1 MPGGSVGLQWLTN
14 AGIEIGS
21 TLVDLATLLG
31 LVGGSGIVLAAILL
45 GGSAVTFLNAP
56 SLLVVLGGTV
66 GAVLMKFTLSQ
77 FFGAFKVA
85 TKAFMFRIDAPESLI
100 GQAVEMANE
109 ARKGGLL
116 ALEGRDTEN
125 SFLKKGIQ
133 MMVDGHEPD
142 VVRQTLSTEMNL
154 TLERHDIGQ
163 KIFKAIGDSAPAMGM
178 IGTLIGLVQM
188 LSAMDD
194 PKTIG
199 PSMAVALLTTLYG
212 AMIANMFAL
221 PIADKLALRSG
232 EERLVKS
239 MIIDSRAGIQE
250 GRNPRVIEELLKT
263 YLPGSKRD
271 TEESSNEG
279 D

>member
-1 MPGGSVGLQWLTN
+1 M
-14 AGIEIGS
+14 
-21 TLVDLATLLG
+21 DLATLLG
-31 LVGGSGIVLAAILL
+31 LVGGSGIILAAILL
-45 GGSAVTFLNAP
+45 GGSPLTFVNVP
-56 SLLVVLGGTV
+56 SLLVVVGGTI
-66 GAVLMKFTLSQ
+66 GAVLMKFTLVQ
-77 FFGAFKVA
+77 FLGAFKVA
-85 TKAFMFRIDAPESLI
+85 MKAFTFRLDAPEVLI

-116 ALEGRDTEN
+116 ALEGKETEN

-133 MMVDGHEPD
+133 MMADGHEPD

-178 IGTLIGLVQM
+178 IGTLIGLAQM

-212 AMIANMFAL
+212 AMIANMVAL

-239 MIIDSRAGIQE
+239 MVIDSLSGIQE

-271 TEESSNEG
+271 LEDHSDTG
-279 D
+279 G

>member
-1 MPGGSVGLQWLTN
+1 MGFWLKCQLQ
-14 AGIEIGS
+14 
-21 TLVDLATLLG
+21 
-31 LVGGSGIVLAAILL
+31 
-45 GGSAVTFLNAP
+45 
-56 SLLVVLGGTV
+56 V
-66 GAVLMKFTLSQ
+66 GAWIKRRVRMAGLFQEFSLRQKH
-77 FFGAFKVA
+77 
-85 TKAFMFRIDAPESLI
+85 PEWI
-100 GQAVEMANE
+100 FPKECHCIE
-109 ARKGGLL
+109 R
-116 ALEGRDTEN
+116 
-125 SFLKKGIQ
+125 LKKGIQ

-239 MIIDSRAGIQE
+239 MIIDSLAGIQE

-263 YLPGSKRD
+263 YLPGSKRETKED
-271 TEESSNEG
+271 SDEG

>member
-1 MPGGSVGLQWLTN
+1 M
-14 AGIEIGS
+14 
-21 TLVDLATLLG
+21 DLATLLG
-31 LVGGSGIVLAAILL
+31 LLGGSGVVLGAIFL
-45 GGSAVTFLNAP
+45 GGSAIMFLNGP
-56 SLLVVLGGTV
+56 SMLVVFGGTI
-66 GAVLMKFTLSQ
+66 GAVLMKFTLGQ
-77 FFGAFKVA
+77 CLGAFKVA
-85 TKAFMFRIDAPESLI
+85 TKAFMFRLDAPETLI
-100 GQAVEMANE
+100 GQAVDMANE

-116 ALEGRDTEN
+116 ALEGKDTEN
-125 SFLKKGIQ
+125 TFLKKGIQ

-154 TLERHDIGQ
+154 TIERHDIGQ
-163 KIFKAIGDSAPAMGM
+163 SIFKAIGDSAPAMGM

-239 MIIDSRAGIQE
+239 MIIDSLTGIQE

-263 YLPGSKRD
+263 YLPGSKRE
-271 TEESSNEG
+271 TPESSDPEE
-279 D
+279 